1 MKKYAGVLLVAAL
14 GLAACDKPQPPDI
27 VQPQREALEKA
38 RGVEATLQQG
48 ADQRAA
54 AIDEAEQK

>member
-1 MKKYAGVLLVAAL
+1 MKCFVLSMAL
-14 GLAACDKPQPPDI
+14 LLIACDKPAPPDI

-38 RGVEATLQQG
+38 QGVEQTLQQG
-48 ADQRAA
+48 AAQRGA